1 MNPGIYNGPPSL
13 PAQRGKKRD
22 PCRVPE
28 APSLA
33 LSRRRQGELLIN
45 NGDKCR
51 KSIPESCQT
60 DLDGYGMGRG
70 GRRPWARGGL
80 PPFQVLW
87 TDSSVIA
94 PHLGLAGAPG
104 VQASTRL
111 PRPKAASF
119 GAERGASPRRRR
131 RAGKRSLGSGLSG
144 VLDQGEGRRRCW
156 WTEGPHQGFPIKQI
170 CGLEGPPGTQAED
183 PGLNTLMG
191 CLSGPEADTPT
202 P

>member
-1 MNPGIYNGPPSL
+1 MPPGLWTARGTLDPTQLIEQCCTSNPSTGYAHMNPGIYNGPPSL

-119 GAERGASPRRRR
+119 GAERGASPRL
-131 RAGKRSLGSGLSG
+131 ADGGGLGNAL
-144 VLDQGEGRRRCW
+144 W
-156 WTEGPHQGFPIKQI
+156 
-170 CGLEGPPGTQAED
+170 
-183 PGLNTLMG
+183 
-191 CLSGPEADTPT
+191 EAA
-202 P
+202 